1 MIKHVE
7 CDKYYSY
14 IIYMYSVS
22 GKYNNKKLVESM
34 DLLNK
39 KMGQLSSSGVGMS
52 TVQSLLN
59 KHIGSSSKMASH
71 IGELEKSEENQYVK
85 SNESVKQTDVD
96 PNQSV
101 SVVNKESITA
111 NMSNRQKI
119 PKTESQGGGISFN
132 IIIVVILL
140 VSLLMCL
147 KESN

>member
-1 MIKHVE
+1 
-7 CDKYYSY
+7 
-14 IIYMYSVS
+14 MYSVS
-22 GKYNNKKLVESM
+22 GKYNNKKLIETM

-39 KMGQLSSSGVGMS
+39 KMGKFGGSGVGMS
-52 TVQSLLN
+52 TVQSLIN
-59 KHIGSSSKMASH
+59 KHTGSNSKMASH
-71 IGELEKSEENQYVK
+71 IGEVEKSDDNKYIK

-111 NMSNRQKI
+111 NMSNRKKI
-119 PKTESQGGGISFN
+119 PKTESEGGGISFN
-132 IIIVVILL
+132 IIIVVIIL

>member
-1 MIKHVE
+1 
-7 CDKYYSY
+7 
-14 IIYMYSVS
+14 MYSVS
-22 GKYNNKKLVESM
+22 GKYNNKKLIETM

-39 KMGQLSSSGVGMS
+39 KMGKFGGSGVGMS
-52 TVQSLLN
+52 TVQSLIN
-59 KHIGSSSKMASH
+59 KHTGSNSKMANH
-71 IGELEKSEENQYVK
+71 IGEVEKSDDNKYIK

-111 NMSNRQKI
+111 NMSNREKI
-119 PKTESQGGGISFN
+119 PKTESEGGGISFN
-132 IIIVVILL
+132 IIIVVIIL

>member
-1 MIKHVE
+1 
-7 CDKYYSY
+7 
-14 IIYMYSVS
+14 MYSVS

-111 NMSNRQKI
+111 NMSNRKKI
-119 PKTESQGGGISFN
+119 PKTESEGGGISFN
-132 IIIVVILL
+132 IIIVVIIL

>member
-1 MIKHVE
+1 
-7 CDKYYSY
+7 
-14 IIYMYSVS
+14 MYSVS
-22 GKYNNKKLVESM
+22 GKYNNKKLIETM

-39 KMGQLSSSGVGMS
+39 KMGKFGGSGVGMS
-52 TVQSLLN
+52 TVQSLIN
-59 KHIGSSSKMASH
+59 KHTGSNSKMASH
-71 IGELEKSEENQYVK
+71 IGEVEKSDDNKYIK

-111 NMSNRQKI
+111 NMSNREKI
-119 PKTESQGGGISFN
+119 PKTESEGGGISFN
-132 IIIVVILL
+132 IIIVVIIL